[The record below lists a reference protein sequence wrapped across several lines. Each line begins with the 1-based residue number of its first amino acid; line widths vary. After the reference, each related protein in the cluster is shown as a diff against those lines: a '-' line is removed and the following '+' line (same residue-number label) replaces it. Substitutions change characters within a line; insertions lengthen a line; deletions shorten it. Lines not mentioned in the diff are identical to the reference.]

1 MEPQAYSEMK
11 IHSSFSYN
19 GFSMEEQEW
28 RTFIDSRM
36 IDAPQWEQVVFTFI
50 RNWIGEDDVIEVQ
63 TSGSTGQPQTSKVNK
78 KSMVSSATLTANYF
92 NCKAGSSALLC
103 LPGNFIAGKM
113 MLVRAMTFG
122 WSLRAIRPTSNPLS
136 DIEDSFD
143 FAAFTPMQLSSL
155 SDQQLENLAG
165 FGVVIIGGA
174 ALSESTRKR
183 LLQHC
188 DNLYE
193 TYGMAETLSHVAL
206 RKLTSEQLPFHALEG
221 VSLSVDMEGRLQI
234 HAPYV
239 QSEVIQTNDIVELI
253 DEKSFWYKGR
263 FDRMINSGGV
273 KLFAEVI
280 ERKLEKVL
288 SLPYTIGSVHD
299 DILGQKVILYLEGAS
314 DINLESLGEE
324 LKKSLNRFE
333 VPKEI
338 RVVEKL
344 ERTESGKIKVIK

>member
-28 RTFIDSRM
+28 RTFIDSNM
-36 IDAPQWEQVVFTFI
+36 IDAPEWEQVFFTFI
-50 RNWIGEDDVIEVQ
+50 RNWIGEDDFIEVQ
-63 TSGSTGQPQTSKVNK
+63 TSGSTGQPQTWKVNK
-78 KSMVSSATLTANYF
+78 KSMLASATLTANYF
-92 NCKAGSSALLC
+92 NCKEGTTALLC

-113 MLVRAMTFG
+113 MLVRAMAFG
-122 WSLRAIRPTSNPLS
+122 WSLTAIRPTSNPLS
-136 DIEDSFD
+136 EIQDSFD

-155 SDQQLENLAG
+155 SNQQLENLAG

-174 ALSESTRKR
+174 AVSESTRMQ

-221 VSLSVDMEGRLQI
+221 VRFSVDLEGRLQI